1 MLLNYHPNS
10 WKKETKQNPSWSDFY
25 ISFLKIPI
33 NKGKKENGRSIIWV
47 RAQSRVLKIWGQLIS
62 HYYQKNKKKNKKK
75 KLISHFSPL
84 QRGPYLFLLK
94 INASKIIFIKKIIS
108 NTNKFK
114 QYWNIKKKLNL
125 NKINQNLVKRD
136 LH

>member
-1 MLLNYHPNS
+1 
-10 WKKETKQNPSWSDFY
+10 
-25 ISFLKIPI
+25 
-33 NKGKKENGRSIIWV
+33 V

-62 HYYQKNKKKNKKK
+62 HYYQKNKKKTKK

-114 QYWNIKKKLNL
+114 QSRNIKKKLNL
-125 NKINQNLVKRD
+125 NKINQNLVERD